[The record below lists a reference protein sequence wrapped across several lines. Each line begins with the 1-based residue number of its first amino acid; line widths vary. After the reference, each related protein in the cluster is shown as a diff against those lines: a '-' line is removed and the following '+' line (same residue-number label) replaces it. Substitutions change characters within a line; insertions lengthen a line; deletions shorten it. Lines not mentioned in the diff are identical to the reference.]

1 MNKKNIVKKASALL
15 LTGCLAVGGICY
27 VNAQG
32 TSNDK
37 ANVKQSNFIVGEEF
51 AIEKLALGD
60 KAYVIDY
67 KSADVTGDEV
77 KDDIILIGNKMQ
89 KEDIFS
95 DSLNIVVKDGKSN
108 EYSKTTYE
116 NFAGYEGA
124 LYVHDFSGDNIN
136 DVMVSA
142 STGGSGG
149 IYEHLIATFKDNNP
163 TVIFDNKDNE
173 GAKTEAK
180 FIDDFKVELNIE
192 NINQKAIVDVSV
204 NKEQYIEGGL
214 YEQNGKILKDSTPFS
229 YPFSLVEAK
238 DYNGDGTYELI
249 GHQRVVG
256 LYNADTIS
264 HIDTVWSYK
273 DSKWTI
279 EELKYSTY
287 LKKYDYQANS
297 PQAE

>member
-1 MNKKNIVKKASALL
+1 MYKKNIVKRASALL
-15 LTGCLAVGGICY
+15 LTGCLAVGCVYY
-27 VNAQG
+27 VNAQS
-32 TSNDK
+32 TSNSQTPNLKIGDGFT
-37 ANVKQSNFIVGEEF
+37 VER
-51 AIEKLALGD
+51 LALGD
-60 KAYVIDY
+60 NAYVIDY

-77 KDDIILIGNKMQ
+77 KDDIILVGNKMQ

-95 DSLNIVVKDGKSN
+95 ESLNIVVKDGKSN
-108 EYSKTTYE
+108 EYSKATYE
-116 NFAGYEGA
+116 NFGGYEGA
-124 LYVHDFSGDNIN
+124 LYVEDFSGDNIN

-142 STGGSGG
+142 GTGGSGG
-149 IYEHLIATFKDNNP
+149 INEHLIATFKDNNP
-163 TVIFDNKDNE
+163 MVIFDNKDNE
-173 GAKTEAK
+173 GVKTEAK
-180 FIDDFKVELNIE
+180 FIDDFKVEINIE
-192 NINQKAIVDVSV
+192 NINQKAIIDVSV
-204 NKEQYIEGGL
+204 NKDQYIEDGL
-214 YEQNGKILKDSTPFS
+214 YDKNGKVLKDSEPFS

-273 DSKWTI
+273 NSKWTV

-287 LKKYDYQANS
+287 IKKYDYQANS